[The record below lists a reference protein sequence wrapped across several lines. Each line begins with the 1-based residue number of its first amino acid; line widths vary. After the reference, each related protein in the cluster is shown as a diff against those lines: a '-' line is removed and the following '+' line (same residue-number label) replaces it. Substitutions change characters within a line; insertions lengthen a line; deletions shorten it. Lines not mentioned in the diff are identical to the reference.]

1 MRIGWLGVAG
11 IQIGTVS
18 QLRIRMRTY
27 ERTEV
32 DTIADGRGK
41 IPGLGTPCLEAL
53 FLGNIRTNGFEGH
66 VHRTELIIM

>member
-11 IQIGTVS
+11 IQIGTMA
-18 QLRIRMRTY
+18 QLRIRVRTY

-32 DTIADGRGK
+32 DAIADGRGK
-41 IPGLGTPCLEAL
+41 VPRLRTPCLEAL

-66 VHRTELIIM
+66 VHRAELRMM